1 MEVGWELEKEE
12 EEDAEDDKEGGDG
25 GNGESGGDAWKDGR
39 GRSGSLAIESLAK
52 EEICWCVRFREMG
65 AMSSE
70 EAL

>member
-12 EEDAEDDKEGGDG
+12 KEGAEDDEEGGDG
-25 GNGESGGDAWKDGR
+25 GKGESGGDGWKDGR
-39 GRSGSLAIESLAK
+39 GRPGRLAMESLAR

-65 AMSSE
+65 AVSSE